1 MSAATDLDIND
12 LTGNPFWIISGDYPE
27 FIYGMMAFGFKLSAC
42 LPYVTNIP
50 NVFERHQF
58 FFVCIVPTAEEAYTV
73 YEKKT
78 GRWQLR
84 HMWNFALH
92 RKHDMSWCNAYKHI
106 HEYIRF
112 VKSVHLFRI
121 NSKRWLRKTV
131 EATRVSFVVV
141 SRSCGALTAFTK
153 TPDANVSSGS
163 RSQHLLFLRPQLWR
177 SKVGITGFVF
187 QVCGFSRNTRV
198 LHAGGKP
205 FAYTSRET
213 LRYRSVPAT
222 AGGIGMDRDVSIMAA
237 SISGYTFSSVCY
249 HSANSNSDHVSIRI
263 HVDKLTR
270 QRLLKG
276 PRGSGTCATVHR
288 RH

>member
-1 MSAATDLDIND
+1 MSAATDLDIYD
-12 LTGNPFWIISGDYPE
+12 LTCNPFWIISGDYPE

-78 GRWQLR
+78 GHWQLR
-84 HMWNFALH
+84 HMWNFCLH

-141 SRSCGALTAFTK
+141 SRSCVALTAFTK
-153 TPDANVSSGS
+153 TPEANISSGS
-163 RSQHLLFLRPQLWR
+163 WSQHLLFLRPQLWR
-177 SKVGITGFVF
+177 SKVGIRFVF

-198 LHAGGKP
+198 LHAGGNP
-205 FAYTSRET
+205 SPT
-213 LRYRSVPAT
+213 LPVRPCGTGACLQPR
-222 AGGIGMDRDVSIMAA
+222 GGIGMDRDVSIMAA